1 MGTTRRPRP
10 ARLAEKLRAI
20 RTSLGLSQNGMLRH
34 LGLDEGSFRS
44 SISGYELDTREPPLP
59 VLLKYAQAAGVC
71 VDVLI
76 NDEYDLPG
84 KLPAVATHKGVR
96 KKQVARIDGKR

>member
-1 MGTTRRPRP
+1 
-10 ARLAEKLRAI
+10 
-20 RTSLGLSQNGMLRH
+20 MLRH

-76 NDEYDLPG
+76 NDEYDLPE
-84 KLPAVATHKGVR
+84 KLPAGATHKGVR
-96 KKQVARIDGKR
+96 KKQVARVEGKR

>member
-1 MGTTRRPRP
+1 MGTIRRPRP
-10 ARLAEKLRAI
+10 ARLAEKLLAI

-76 NDEYDLPG
+76 NDEFDLPE
-84 KLPAVATHKGVR
+84 KLPTVAAHKGVNTR
-96 KKQVARIDGKR
+96 QPPRASSKR

>member
-1 MGTTRRPRP
+1 MGTIRRPRP
-10 ARLAEKLRAI
+10 ARLAEKLLAI

-76 NDEYDLPG
+76 NDEIDLPEQ
-84 KLPAVATHKGVR
+84 LPAVARHKGVETQPASRVRR
-96 KKQVARIDGKR
+96 KR

>member
-1 MGTTRRPRP
+1 MGTIRRPRP
-10 ARLAEKLRAI
+10 ARLAGKLRAI
-20 RTSLGLSQNGMLRH
+20 RSSLGLSQNGMLR
-34 LGLDEGSFRS
+34 LLDLDEGSFRS

-76 NDEYDLPG
+76 NDEFDLPD
-84 KLPAVATHKGVR
+84 KLPAVVTHKGAVTPRASKVTR
-96 KKQVARIDGKR
+96 KR

>member
-1 MGTTRRPRP
+1 MGTIRRPRP

-71 VDVLI
+71 VDVLV
-76 NDEYDLPG
+76 NDEYDLPE

-96 KKQVARIDGKR
+96 KKQVARVEGKR